1 MISEVSKIVSVHTIT
16 LFNSTKNRNC
26 RRLKI
31 SPFYSPTF
39 HVNHSRSRT
48 MTVHRPKG
56 ATIMDEGGGDDL
68 EMVNLESGKVA
79 ESPPKDVPA
88 SPEEKLDPVP
98 FKTLFRFASTGD
110 VTLMSIGIFGTFL
123 AGATLP
129 GINVVFGEVT
139 DAISSPANIS
149 ELVGVACRNM
159 GILAVFGFA
168 SFFVAYYCVAKAAAR
183 IANGWRV
190 VYLDAVLRQD
200 AAFFDSQEQGSISMT
215 LADGALDIQNGLSD
229 KMAAAMQGI
238 FQVRPSDIHIH
249 TRPVIERRTQSQWQ
263 RNSPL
268 PPPSPAHC
276 WICHRFLVWPSPV
289 PGGARRLSPPR
300 RHHLLAHHVRFRGWD
315 IWQGSLRERRQ
326 YRL

>member
-1 MISEVSKIVSVHTIT
+1 
-16 LFNSTKNRNC
+16 
-26 RRLKI
+26 
-31 SPFYSPTF
+31 
-39 HVNHSRSRT
+39 
-48 MTVHRPKG
+48 
-56 ATIMDEGGGDDL
+56 MDEGGGDDL

-79 ESPPKDVPA
+79 ESSSNDVPA

-238 FQVRPSDIHIH
+238 FQVRPRDIH
-249 TRPVIERRTQSQWQ
+249 TYARPVIERRTQSQWQ

-268 PPPSPAHC
+268 PPLPSS
-276 WICHRFLVWPSPV
+276 LLDLPSLSGLALSCPWWC
-289 PGGARRLSPPR
+289 SPPLPSSSSPPTCSPR
-300 RHHLLAHHVRFRGWD
+300 TVQRMGYLARKPTRAPP
-315 IWQGSLRERRQ
+315 ISPLRPCQTSAR
-326 YRL
+326 